1 MTTILK
7 PVLASTILLIAAI
20 GAMSSHT
27 NATLLSGLPGTW
39 RLTAVGGKDP
49 ITISVRSW
57 QIEFR
62 EQGKWLYSGAMTGKY
77 EGMKLSGSGT
87 WSLQGNQLDYTA
99 GANKGQTT
107 VHVER
112 DSLTLS
118 PDPVIRL
125 QGKEPVDTQYVRSVS
140 P

>member
-77 EGMKLSGSGT
+77 EGMKLSG
-87 WSLQGNQLDYTA
+87 
-99 GANKGQTT
+99 
-107 VHVER
+107 
-112 DSLTLS
+112 
-118 PDPVIRL
+118 
-125 QGKEPVDTQYVRSVS
+125 
-140 P
+140 